1 VSLADQVSTDFNR
14 NCAAGSPLLYGPACA
29 ASYLPTH
36 HQQYAGCHNSK
47 EEEELNQQH
56 VGDTTATAAAA
67 EEEGFSQDIYSH
79 EF

>member
-1 VSLADQVSTDFNR
+1 VNTDFNR
-14 NCAAGSPLLYGPACA
+14 NCAAGSPLLYGAACA
-29 ASYLPTH
+29 ASYLPAH
-36 HQQYAGCHNSK
+36 HQYAGCHNSK

-56 VGDTTATAAAA
+56 NGVGDTTAAAA

>member
-1 VSLADQVSTDFNR
+1 VNTDFNR

-29 ASYLPTH
+29 ASYLPAH

-56 VGDTTATAAAA
+56 VGDTTAAAA

>member
-1 VSLADQVSTDFNR
+1 VNTDFNR

-29 ASYLPTH
+29 ASYLPAH

-47 EEEELNQQH
+47 EEGELNQQH
-56 VGDTTATAAAA
+56 VGDTTAAAAA
-67 EEEGFSQDIYSH
+67 AAEEEEGFSQDIYSH

>member
-1 VSLADQVSTDFNR
+1 VDQVSTDFNR
-14 NCAAGSPLLYGPACA
+14 NCAAGSPLYGPACA
-29 ASYLPTH
+29 ASYLPAH
-36 HQQYAGCHNSK
+36 HQYAGCHSSK

-56 VGDTTATAAAA
+56 SDVGNTTTAAA